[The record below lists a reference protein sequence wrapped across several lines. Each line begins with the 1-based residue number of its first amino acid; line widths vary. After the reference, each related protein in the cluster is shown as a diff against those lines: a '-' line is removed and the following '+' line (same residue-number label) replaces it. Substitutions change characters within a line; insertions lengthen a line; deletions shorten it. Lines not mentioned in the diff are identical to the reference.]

1 TSGQDRAQTRNGLEP
16 GLEADGPALLFG
28 RSAQPQGPSLESGR
42 AGPRV
47 PGVRQLARGPVGAG
61 SGARV
66 SKRGAA
72 PPPPPRTCRAMS
84 VRARMR
90 FSTAG
95 WVENRLSMRAPE
107 RGLAIYIWAMAG
119 ARSAASL
126 GMRWAMPE
134 IFW

>member
-1 TSGQDRAQTRNGLEP
+1 TQTRNGLEP
-16 GLEADGPALLFG
+16 GLEADRLAPLFR
-28 RSAQPQGPSLESGR
+28 RSAHPQGPSLDWGR
-42 AGPRV
+42 DGPRV

-61 SGARV
+61 WGARAS

-72 PPPPPRTCRAMS
+72 PPPPPRTCRAIS
-84 VRARMR
+84 VKARMR

-107 RGLAIYIWAMAG
+107 SGLAIYMCAMAG
-119 ARSAASL
+119 ARSAAML

-134 IFW
+134 IFWSAL